1 MSYYV
6 DVLFVFASVLPSV
19 LPICIPR
26 DTAPLDHIPAAGP
39 KAVVSFWK
47 VLVGHMAPLTFS
59 TLFSLCVLQLG
70 CFFSP
75 TFL

>member
-1 MSYYV
+1 MLMFCLS
-6 DVLFVFASVLPSV
+6 LRA
-19 LPICIPR
+19 CCR
-26 DTAPLDHIPAAGP
+26 PADLYSQGHSSLNHVPMAGP

-59 TLFSLCVLQLG
+59 MLFSLCVLRLLG
-70 CFFSP
+70 FFFFL